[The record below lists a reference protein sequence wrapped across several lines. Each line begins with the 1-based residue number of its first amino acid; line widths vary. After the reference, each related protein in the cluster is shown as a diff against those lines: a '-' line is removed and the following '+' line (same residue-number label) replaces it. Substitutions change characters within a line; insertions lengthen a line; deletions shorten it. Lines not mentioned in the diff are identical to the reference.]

1 MSLNV
6 LLLPA
11 LGSGHLRSL
20 IEAGNRLVGH
30 GTGGGDDHLG
40 REFTV
45 TVLVVQPSTPESAS
59 KVGAHARRVRRRVL
73 ASGSTTSRLWSP
85 SWTAPACVRGSTCSR
100 GRR

>member
-1 MSLNV
+1 MMSLNV

-45 TVLVVQPSTPESAS
+45 TVLVVQPPTPESAS
-59 KVGAHARRVRRRVL
+59 EVARTSGACGVGH
-73 ASGSTTSRLWSP
+73 
-85 SWTAPACVRGSTCSR
+85 
-100 GRR
+100 

>member
-45 TVLVVQPSTPESAS
+45 TVLVVQPPTRESAS
-59 KVGAHARRVRRRVL
+59 EVGSRHPSRCLYGLGRRR
-73 ASGSTTSRLWSP
+73 RLDGGG
-85 SWTAPACVRGSTCSR
+85 RG
-100 GRR
+100 

>member
-20 IEAGNRLVGH
+20 IEAGNCLVGH
-30 GTGGGDDHLG
+30 STSGGDDHLG

-45 TVLVVQPSTPESAS
+45 TVLVVQPPTPESAS
-59 KVGAHARRVRRRVL
+59 EVARTSGACGVGH
-73 ASGSTTSRLWSP
+73 
-85 SWTAPACVRGSTCSR
+85 
-100 GRR
+100 